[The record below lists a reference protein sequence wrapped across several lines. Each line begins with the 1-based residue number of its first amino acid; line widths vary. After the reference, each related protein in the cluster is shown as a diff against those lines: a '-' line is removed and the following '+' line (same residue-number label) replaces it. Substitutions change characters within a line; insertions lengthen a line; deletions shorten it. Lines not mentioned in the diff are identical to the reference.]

1 MGLCTCIVCPLLP
14 FHSSTLP
21 LTHPL
26 IHSPTLLLPTMYLPE
41 EPEEDFELNIV
52 PMIDVIFAILTFFI
66 ISSLFLTRSES
77 LPVNLPQAASA
88 ELQERSRIAVS
99 VDETGE
105 IALNREAIALENLQT
120 GVRDLMGSPQESVI
134 VINADEA
141 VSHGRVIAVMDELRE
156 IEGATLGIATR
167 QPE

>member
-1 MGLCTCIVCPLLP
+1 M
-14 FHSSTLP
+14 S
-21 LTHPL
+21 
-26 IHSPTLLLPTMYLPE
+26 YLPE

-88 ELQERSRIAVS
+88 ELQERTRITVS
-99 VDETGE
+99 VEESGE
-105 IALNREAIALENLQT
+105 IALNRQATTLEDLQA
-120 GVRDLMGSPQESVI
+120 GVRDLMGSTQESVI

>member
-1 MGLCTCIVCPLLP
+1 M
-14 FHSSTLP
+14 S
-21 LTHPL
+21 
-26 IHSPTLLLPTMYLPE
+26 YLPE
-41 EPEEDFELNIV
+41 EPEEEFELNIV

-66 ISSLFLTRSES
+66 ISSLFLTRTES

-88 ELQERSRIAVS
+88 EQQERTRITVS
-99 VDETGE
+99 VEESGE
-105 IALNREAIALENLQT
+105 IALNRNAIALADLQT
-120 GVRDLMGSPQESVI
+120 GVRDLMGETQESVI

-141 VSHGRVIAVMDELRE
+141 VNHGRVVEVMDQLRE

>member
-1 MGLCTCIVCPLLP
+1 M
-14 FHSSTLP
+14 S
-21 LTHPL
+21 
-26 IHSPTLLLPTMYLPE
+26 YLPD

-77 LPVNLPQAASA
+77 LPVNLPKSASA
-88 ELQERSRIAVS
+88 EVQERTRITVTVEES
-99 VDETGE
+99 GD
-105 IALNREAIALENLQT
+105 IALNREAIALENLQAD
-120 GVRDLMGSPQESVI
+120 VRDLMGRTQESVI

-141 VSHGRVIAVMDELRE
+141 VSHGRVIAIMDELRE